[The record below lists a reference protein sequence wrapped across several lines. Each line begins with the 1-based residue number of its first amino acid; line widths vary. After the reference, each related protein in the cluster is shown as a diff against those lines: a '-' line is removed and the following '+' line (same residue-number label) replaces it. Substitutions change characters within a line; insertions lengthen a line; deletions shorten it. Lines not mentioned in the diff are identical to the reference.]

1 MEFSKKSDFIVF
13 GLSNLQTGE
22 IIMGEGIFNVTIIPS
37 YSYLTTDSQGVQV
50 PNFVYDS
57 LPG

>member
-1 MEFSKKSDFIVF
+1 
-13 GLSNLQTGE
+13 
-22 IIMGEGIFNVTIIPS
+22 MGEGIFNVTIIQS

-50 PNFVYDS
+50 PNYVYDS

>member
-13 GLSNLQTGE
+13 GLSNFNTGE
-22 IIMGEGIFNVTIIPS
+22 IIMGEGIFNVTIIQS

-50 PNFVYDS
+50 PNYVYDS